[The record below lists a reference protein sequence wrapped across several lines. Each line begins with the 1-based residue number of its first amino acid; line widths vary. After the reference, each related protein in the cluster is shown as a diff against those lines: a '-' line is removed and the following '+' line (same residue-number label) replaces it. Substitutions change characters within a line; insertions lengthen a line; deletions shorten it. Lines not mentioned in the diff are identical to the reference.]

1 MSLPIVVVGA
11 GGHGKVLADTLR
23 AAGHIV
29 LGFVDADASK
39 WNTRL
44 DDLPILGSDH
54 AIETYA
60 AESIYLANGIGSTDS
75 LALRRAIYL
84 RFHDRGYRFATVVHP
99 GAVVSSNTKIR
110 EGAQIMAGAIVQPGV
125 QIGVNSIVNTGAIVD
140 HDCIVGEHCHL
151 APGSTLSGGVTVG
164 SETHVGVGA
173 TVIQGVSVG
182 RSVLIAAGS
191 VVVRDVPDWSK
202 VLGVP
207 AREQK
212 T

>member
-1 MSLPIVVVGA
+1 MV
-11 GGHGKVLADTLR
+11 ADTLR

-29 LGFVDADASK
+29 LGFVDADTRK
-39 WNTRL
+39 WNTRVE
-44 DDLPILGSDH
+44 DLPILGGDD
-54 AIETYA
+54 AVETYA
-60 AESIYLANGIGSTDS
+60 TESIYLANGIGSTDS
-75 LALRRAIYL
+75 LASRRAIYL

-99 GAVVSSNTKIR
+99 SAVVSSSTKIQ

-173 TVIQGVSVG
+173 TVIHGVTIG
-182 RSVLIAAGS
+182 RSVLIGAGS
-191 VVVRDVPDWSK
+191 VVVRDVPDGSK
-202 VLGVP
+202 VVGVP